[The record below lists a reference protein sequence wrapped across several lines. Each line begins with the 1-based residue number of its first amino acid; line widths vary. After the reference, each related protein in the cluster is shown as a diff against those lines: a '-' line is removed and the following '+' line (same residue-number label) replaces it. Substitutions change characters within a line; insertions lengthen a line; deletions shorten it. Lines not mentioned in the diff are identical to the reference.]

1 MLTQNALQVRACGCR
16 SAAGVNDLDKIC
28 VWADFDFLREKE
40 LIGTLF
46 CGMVRGNAHFSF
58 EYSPEWLVRHG
69 SITLGGD
76 MRNGAGR
83 QYPADGEEIFSFIR
97 DTFPDRWGRLLLLCR
112 MRLRAHDSSV
122 SKMNAISFETLLGTD
137 EFSRMG
143 GIIWRNEGSADRAGS
158 QAQCAVPSVKSLSA
172 LCDASLSV
180 EAAYEKNAQPSC
192 EALDALALSAC
203 SLGGARPK
211 ASVIDTEG
219 RLCVAKFPSVKDK
232 EDNELLEHFA
242 HLMARKAGISTAE
255 TSVIAVKRK
264 RHVLLSRRFD
274 RTSDGRR
281 RHFASSMALL
291 GLRDGDGTATG
302 KGYPDIAD
310 FIAAHCVNPEQNLRE
325 LYRRIAFNILF
336 GNTDDHFRNHGFLL
350 TLDGWTLSPV
360 YDLNPSHGRSQRLLI
375 NDETDVSDIG
385 ALLDSSE
392 RYLIERDEAA
402 GIIREVKDALHDW
415 QKVATENQIP
425 LKIIDPY
432 AHRFSC

>member
-219 RLCVAKFPSVKDK
+219 RLCVAKFPSV
-232 EDNELLEHFA
+232 
-242 HLMARKAGISTAE
+242 I
-255 TSVIAVKRK
+255 
-264 RHVLLSRRFD
+264 
-274 RTSDGRR
+274 
-281 RHFASSMALL
+281 
-291 GLRDGDGTATG
+291 
-302 KGYPDIAD
+302 
-310 FIAAHCVNPEQNLRE
+310 VN
-325 LYRRIAFNILF
+325 AKSF
-336 GNTDDHFRNHGFLL
+336 FR
-350 TLDGWTLSPV
+350 
-360 YDLNPSHGRSQRLLI
+360 
-375 NDETDVSDIG
+375 
-385 ALLDSSE
+385 
-392 RYLIERDEAA
+392 
-402 GIIREVKDALHDW
+402 
-415 QKVATENQIP
+415 
-425 LKIIDPY
+425 
-432 AHRFSC
+432 

>member
-76 MRNGAGR
+76 MRNG
-83 QYPADGEEIFSFIR
+83 
-97 DTFPDRWGRLLLLCR
+97 
-112 MRLRAHDSSV
+112 
-122 SKMNAISFETLLGTD
+122 
-137 EFSRMG
+137 
-143 GIIWRNEGSADRAGS
+143 AGS

-350 TLDGWTLSPV
+350 TPDGWTLSPV